1 MRIATEYPDITLRLE
16 DFDDVLSILN
26 TDPAFQKYLRESLI
40 TYLERVL
47 LK

>member
-1 MRIATEYPDITLRLE
+1 MRITTEYPDITIRLE
-16 DFDDVLSILN
+16 DFDDVLSVVSN
-26 TDPAFQKYLRESLI
+26 DPSFQKYLRESLT